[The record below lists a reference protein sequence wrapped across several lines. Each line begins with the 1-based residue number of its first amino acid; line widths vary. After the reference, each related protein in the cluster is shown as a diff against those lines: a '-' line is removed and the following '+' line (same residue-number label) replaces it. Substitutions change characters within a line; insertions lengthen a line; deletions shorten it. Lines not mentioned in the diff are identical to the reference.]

1 MNKAV
6 MISIQPKWCEL
17 IASGKK
23 AIEVRKSKPKLDT
36 PFKCYI
42 YCTNQKIM
50 GELLLRNGK
59 LIGQNRGFRE
69 TGDIPV
75 AGKVIGEFICD
86 YIDETYP
93 IIFNS
98 PDKYI
103 YLGDWVKNKANTK
116 NTCLS
121 LKELSNYGNGK
132 PLYAWDI
139 SQLKI
144 YDKSK
149 DLSEFKRMCG
159 CYDDEMHCADYCS
172 FYKLGM
178 CDGRCSK
185 LTRPPQSWCYVEE
198 LEE

>member
-42 YCTNQKIM
+42 YETNGRYIKSVKGACTKFSYGI
-50 GELLLRNGK
+50 
-59 LIGQNRGFRE
+59 
-69 TGDIPV
+69 
-75 AGKVIGEFICD
+75 GKVIGEFVCN
-86 YIDETYP
+86 YIDEFDCDSRAYRKLAEWSSCLTEQE
-93 IIFNS
+93 IIN
-98 PDKYI
+98 Y
-103 YLGDWVKNKANTK
+103 
-116 NTCLS
+116 
-121 LKELSNYGNGK
+121 SNGQT
-132 PLYAWDI
+132 LYAWDI